1 MSRFSVAMAAKT
13 RAAAILSLLG
23 AVAALALVLTSSSV
37 DAQSSRLSVG
47 IATWTSADGVIE
59 LCANLRD
66 ASVGLAR
73 QCPER
78 RRLTVER
85 AAENRW
91 LRSRSAYIAPEVAIW
106 VRARRVGDRLD
117 LGLGLS
123 IEGVARGV
131 RARSWS
137 LHWPTA
143 PIDQWQQTSF
153 VSIELPVA
161 PHPELWDSP
170 AGIAPG
176 APRLEVGRPAP
187 EFRLP
192 RLGGPDDDLVSLSAA
207 RSGSERL
214 TLIVFWSSWAPFVG
228 ETLSVLGDLED
239 RAGDILVV
247 GVNVYEVDDGA
258 GEAFIR
264 NRGVGLLHLVDA
276 DGSVAQHYRV
286 DGLPELFVLD
296 SDGVYRGVIRG
307 AAPLTEILSAIYGVE

>member
-1 MSRFSVAMAAKT
+1 MRRFSVATAAKT
-13 RAAAILSLLG
+13 RAAAVLSLLG
-23 AVAALALVLTSSSV
+23 AVAALALVLSSSSV

-47 IATWTSADGVIE
+47 IATWTSADGVVE

-66 ASVGLAR
+66 VSVGLAR

-143 PIDQWQQTSF
+143 PMDQWQQTSF

-176 APRLEVGRPAP
+176 ASRLEVGRPAP

-192 RLGGPDDDLVSLSAA
+192 RLGGADDDLISLSAA